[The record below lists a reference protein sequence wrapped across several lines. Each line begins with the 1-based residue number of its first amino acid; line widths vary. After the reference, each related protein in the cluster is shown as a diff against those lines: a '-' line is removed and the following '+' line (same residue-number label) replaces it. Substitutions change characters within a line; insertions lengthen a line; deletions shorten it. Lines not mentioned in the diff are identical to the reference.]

1 MLSCPAGDVSML
13 SGLRDKLQSGRQSLG
28 KRMFKRGQGKAAGA
42 SPSKDTLKNTVHVS
56 GPGGASVCLDTA
68 GFASPD
74 AADVAFAAA
83 NRYSARG
90 KPSGCHQLPL
100 EPCTPSSLDS
110 SPFLPSLPLPVS
122 VIVCVQE
129 MQDALASS
137 EEEKNALKRQ
147 LAKLS
152 KKYAQVTQAAA
163 HTAGIV
169 AGAQAMQ
176 RAAEG
181 GGGGSDGEAEE
192 EAAALAA
199 AAAAM
204 GNGHDKDEE
213 LEVGTALYCPVVHC
227 TERCFLL
234 LFFSSACLHS
244 PPDCHFLP
252 DCLPCGCPACP
263 VRATT
268 LPAPP

>member
-1 MLSCPAGDVSML
+1 MDEATAGVEDQLEAAIITGGCAAGSVAACLPAWPAGWLLVGCHVLPRSAAPAAAAALATGGMLSCPAGDVSML

-181 GGGGSDGEAEE
+181 GDPSRPSQPRADA
-192 EAAALAA
+192 
-199 AAAAM
+199 
-204 GNGHDKDEE
+204 NGQ
-213 LEVGTALYCPVVHC
+213 
-227 TERCFLL
+227 
-234 LFFSSACLHS
+234 AC
-244 PPDCHFLP
+244 D
-252 DCLPCGCPACP
+252 
-263 VRATT
+263 
-268 LPAPP
+268 